1 MFHVHSIRIATV
13 AAIAVLSVMS
23 GNAQAAQDLKAG
35 AAAQL
40 EVRVLEA
47 QAPPVQQE
55 RYDVLYR
62 MEVISVLRSTS
73 RVTPGETIV
82 VRSYALSPEAMDRGV
97 EPRAPALLAPG
108 WLGIAYLNPDPQAS
122 GPEGS
127 RQFTIAAGGDSFE
140 DIPPG
145 PPSLRWTE
153 EVEVRTE

>member
-13 AAIAVLSVMS
+13 AAIAVLSVPW
-23 GNAQAAQDLKAG
+23 GNAQADQDLKAG

-47 QAPPVQQE
+47 QAPPVQEE

-73 RVTPGETIV
+73 PVTPGDTIV

-108 WLGIAYLNPDPQAS
+108 WIGIAYLNPDPQTG

-127 RQFTIAAGGDSFE
+127 RQFTIAASGDSFE

-145 PPSLRWTE
+145 PPSLKWTE
-153 EVEVRTE
+153 